1 MSAFR
6 SGRRRG
12 NNIIEFSLLMPWYVF
27 LFAGAFD
34 YGFYAYSL
42 IATQDAARVAA
53 LYCSTSSST
62 KADASTA
69 CTYALGQLQGMANVT
84 ACSLSGSPPLSV
96 TASSVAAADGS
107 GNTDTSVTVTYT
119 TPQLIPVPGL
129 FPGKLTIARTVQM
142 RVRS

>member
-1 MSAFR
+1 MS
-6 SGRRRG
+6 GRRG
-12 NNIIEFSLLMPWYVF
+12 NNIIEFSLLMPWYIF

-42 IATQDAARVAA
+42 IATEDAARVAA

-62 KADASTA
+62 KTDATTA
-69 CTYALGQLQGMANVT
+69 CGYALGQLQGLANVT
-84 ACSLSGSPPLSV
+84 SCSTAGATPLSV

-107 GNTDTSVTVTYT
+107 GNSDTSVTVTYT
-119 TPQLIPVPGL
+119 TPQLIPIPGM